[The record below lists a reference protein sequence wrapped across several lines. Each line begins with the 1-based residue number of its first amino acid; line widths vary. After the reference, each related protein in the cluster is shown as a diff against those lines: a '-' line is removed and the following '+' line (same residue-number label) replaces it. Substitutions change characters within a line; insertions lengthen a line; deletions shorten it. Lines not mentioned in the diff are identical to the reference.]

1 MCLIDSAH
9 TDGSQTPCV
18 VREERENLPSSRRSA
33 KKNNQSRLLIG
44 LILMCA
50 PAPTLN
56 TTCGLYSTHTRH
68 SFLCI
73 GGIVT
78 LLPNVN
84 SIRQNQITPK
94 QSVKRYDSRVWR
106 IWRIKKNPNRNHM
119 LIDVYIEEHGKRKET
134 RLSCICKTHLLAHT

>member
-1 MCLIDSAH
+1 MCVYWFSAYRRKPNAMR
-9 TDGSQTPCV
+9 GQRGAWKPPIKQTI
-18 VREERENLPSSRRSA
+18 SK

-94 QSVKRYDSRVWR
+94 QSVKRYDSRVWHLKN
-106 IWRIKKNPNRNHM
+106 KKKPNRNHM